1 MYQPGDKVQVLNSK
15 RGYQGPGE
23 IVDVAYAGRYL
34 VKVNIS
40 GRDTVITAKFQEL
53 KKIPTDTVVQKKKK

>member
-23 IVDVAYAGRYL
+23 IIDVAFAGRYL
-34 VKVNIS
+34 VKVNIN
-40 GRDTVITAKFQEL
+40 GRDTTLVAKFQDL
-53 KKIPTDTVVQKKKK
+53 KKTPTETVVQKKKK